1 MDDEQANERSAAMM
15 GGQASAFSIAC
26 RIYAPRYRQ
35 FSASGFYVSDQLAPE
50 VREANS
56 EVAYGDVLTAFRH
69 FITECNDGRPF
80 ILAGH
85 SQGSG
90 HLQRLI
96 AEELEGRWD
105 ELGARFIA
113 GYIIVSA
120 RPLSSYA
127 FPRC

>member
-1 MDDEQANERSAAMM
+1 M
-15 GGQASAFSIAC
+15 
-26 RIYAPRYRQ
+26 
-35 FSASGFYVSDQLAPE
+35 
-50 VREANS
+50 
-56 EVAYGDVLTAFRH
+56 AYGDVLTAFRY
-69 FITECNDGRPF
+69 FITECNDKRPF

-105 ELGARFIA
+105 ELGPRFIA
-113 GYIIVSA
+113 GYIIVSG